1 MNVQVRQATPE
12 DVQRVSDVLV
22 EAAEWLRERGTPM
35 WRGDELAP
43 ERIAADVLGG
53 EFFVAEVGGEAAGT
67 VKFQLQDELFWPDL
81 PRDEAAFIH
90 RLAVRR
96 RYSGGHVSGVL
107 LAWAAERARSL
118 GRRFLRLDTDAARPR
133 LRAVYE
139 RAGFRYHS
147 DRQVGP
153 YLVARYE
160 QALQ

>member
-1 MNVQVRQATPE
+1 MNVQVREATAE
-12 DVQRVSDVLV
+12 DTQRVSEVLV

-53 EFFVAEVGGEAAGT
+53 EFFLAEVDGEAAGT
-67 VKFQLQDELFWPDL
+67 IKFQLQDELFWPDL
-81 PRDEAAFIH
+81 PHDEAAYIH

-96 RYSGGHVSGVL
+96 RYSGGHVSSVL

-118 GRRFLRLDTDAARPR
+118 GRRFLRLDTEAVRPR

-139 RAGFRYHS
+139 RAGFHYHS

-160 QALQ
+160 QAL